1 MGQHVA
7 FYPYLQRF
15 VWSQWSVG
23 IHPLKFYQSWTYGT
37 KIIHATTDWKLGIFF
52 KSFSIL
58 LLTFYPDMYKYIHRL
73 FNVRF
78 LRISVYECLTLDF
91 FHCFLKLFNTFF
103 LVSIFSFFASSF
115 INKYIKYVR
124 NNWALLKYFKSYY
137 KLYNVL
143 QMFGITLNSKKHTCN
158 STVCWSV

>member
-1 MGQHVA
+1 M
-7 FYPYLQRF
+7 LD
-15 VWSQWSVG
+15 
-23 IHPLKFYQSWTYGT
+23 L
-37 KIIHATTDWKLGIFF
+37 
-52 KSFSIL
+52 
-58 LLTFYPDMYKYIHRL
+58 
-73 FNVRF
+73 RF
-78 LRISVYECLTLDF
+78 LPLLPEAFQYVFPSKHIL
-91 FHCFLKLFNTFF
+91 
-103 LVSIFSFFASSF
+103 FFASSF